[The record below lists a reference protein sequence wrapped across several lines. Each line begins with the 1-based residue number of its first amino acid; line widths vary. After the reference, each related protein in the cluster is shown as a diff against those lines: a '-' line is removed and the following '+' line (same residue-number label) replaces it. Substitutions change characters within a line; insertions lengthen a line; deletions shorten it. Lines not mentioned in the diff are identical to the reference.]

1 MYNNMIFDGSMIF
14 DIFSVWMRVKIYYF
28 IADVHSSLNKS
39 SKQYL
44 YVNFNWFLNTVLLI
58 KFTFEFCLQET
69 VPDKVH
75 EVYIIKPDAFWEK
88 RRSGTGLKK
97 EQSSVVFEV
106 QPWL

>member
-1 MYNNMIFDGSMIF
+1 MN
-14 DIFSVWMRVKIYYF
+14 VLRT
-28 IADVHSSLNKS
+28 
-39 SKQYL
+39 SKQYVH
-44 YVNFNWFLNTVLLI
+44 VNLNWFLNTVLLI
-58 KFTFEFCLQET
+58 KFPFEFCLQET

-106 QPWL
+106 QL